1 MLTFEQMLVR
11 FLIALAL
18 GALIGLER
26 EMVGKEAGIRTAMLV
41 AGGASLFTIV
51 SLTLPY
57 LVALS
62 PQNLPDVVAR
72 NSGFLGVIANIVV
85 GIGFLGAG
93 IIIQTGEH
101 VRGLTTAAAIWL
113 TAALGVLAGLG
124 LVQFA
129 VVATLVTASLLYFLR
144 KVGMYE
150 RVRPKEKIY
159 R

>member
-41 AGGASLFTIV
+41 AGGASLFTVIA
-51 SLTLPY
+51 LTLPY
-57 LVALS
+57 LIAISPENLS
-62 PQNLPDVVAR
+62 EILAR

-101 VRGLTTAAAIWL
+101 VRGLTTAAVIWL

-124 LVQFA
+124 LIQFA
-129 VVATLVTASLLYFLR
+129 VVVTLITATLLYLLR